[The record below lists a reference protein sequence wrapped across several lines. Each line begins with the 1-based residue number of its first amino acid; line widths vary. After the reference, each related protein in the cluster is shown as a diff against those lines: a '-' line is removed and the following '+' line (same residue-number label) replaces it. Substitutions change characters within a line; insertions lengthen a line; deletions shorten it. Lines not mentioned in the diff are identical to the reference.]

1 MHFAFEPKLLAK
13 FLRSCLLTPSR
24 LKENVNQKLGAVNHI
39 RKLSWSELGQ
49 APVGPGVYA
58 WYYEPQITQ
67 YDLDQ
72 AIRAITDK
80 MAEADRNAAETVI
93 HRLFNDNV
101 LKYFQQDPYDVTLS
115 GPLKPR
121 HTGTVVHD
129 QRISPGLVQRILEE
143 PGRLAGLSDFLTG
156 SAPYFASPVYIGM
169 SESLRTRLSTH
180 RSLIEKY
187 RNQELRHGVVDDASG
202 NEDAGFARRV
212 VTRRIPPDNLFV
224 MVLETSSVNG
234 LHIDLEN
241 LLNRIYYPI
250 LGRN

>member
-1 MHFAFEPKLLAK
+1 M
-13 FLRSCLLTPSR
+13 
-24 LKENVNQKLGAVNHI
+24 NNI

-67 YDLDQ
+67 YDLNQ
-72 AIRAITDK
+72 AVGAVGDRMAAGDRAG
-80 MAEADRNAAETVI
+80 AEAVI
-93 HRLFNDNV
+93 NRLFNDNV
-101 LKYFQQDPYDVTLS
+101 LKYFHQNPYDVTLS

-121 HTGTVVHD
+121 YTGTVEHD
-129 QRISPGLVQRILEE
+129 QRISPGLVQRILDD
-143 PGRLAGLSDFLTG
+143 PTRLTGLRDFLIG
-156 SAPYFASPVYIGM
+156 SAPYFASPIYIGM
-169 SESLRTRLSTH
+169 SDSLRTRLSTH

-187 RNQELRHGVVDDASG
+187 RDQELRRGLTDDTTV